1 MSHQINLP
9 DYSPEELSR
18 FRLQECQGTM
28 IGGMVAAA
36 NNGVTAMEHGYQ
48 MMALQ
53 QVDWSQANSAE
64 KIAMVFW
71 KHYQSTYGFGDQL
84 TVTDLGERIVMTMP
98 SLARAAVYQL
108 RHWAAS
114 AEQLNDLQRGYWQ
127 AIEKL
132 CDVGSEL
139 VFSDQEDRVTL
150 LK

>member
-1 MSHQINLP
+1 MKLP
-9 DYSPEELSR
+9 DFTPEELSR

-28 IGGMVAAA
+28 IGGMVAAI
-36 NNGVTAMEHGYQ
+36 NNGMTAREHGYQ

-64 KIAMVFW
+64 KIATVFW
-71 KHYQSTYGFGDQL
+71 KHYQTTYGFGDRL
-84 TVTDLGERIVMTMP
+84 TVNDLGESIVMTMP
-98 SLARAAVYQL
+98 SLAQAAEYQL
-108 RHWAAS
+108 RHWATS

-132 CDVGSEL
+132 CGVRSEL